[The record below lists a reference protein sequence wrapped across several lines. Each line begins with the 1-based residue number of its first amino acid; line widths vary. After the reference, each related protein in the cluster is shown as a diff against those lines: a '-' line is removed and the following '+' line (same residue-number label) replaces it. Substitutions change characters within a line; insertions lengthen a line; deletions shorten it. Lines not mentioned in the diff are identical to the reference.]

1 MRSFLICSAGLLFSA
16 SLWAQSP
23 SQKIYPINFSKVAIE
38 DNFWS
43 PQLEKV
49 ANATIDACV
58 TYTEDKTGR
67 IRNFEK
73 VAQGS
78 GKHEGIYYDDSHVF
92 KAIEGIAF
100 SLKTYPDK
108 KLEDNTDVWIDK
120 IAAAQQPDGYL
131 NTYYTLNGLQDPWK

>member
-23 SQKIYPINFSKVAIE
+23 SQRIYPINFSKVAIE

-43 PQLEKV
+43 PQLQKV

-67 IRNFEK
+67 IRNFENL
-73 VAQGS
+73 AHGS
-78 GKHEGIYYDDSHVF
+78 GKHDGIYYDDSDVY
-92 KAIEGIAF
+92 KSIEAIA
-100 SLKTYPDK
+100 Y
-108 KLEDNTDVWIDK
+108 
-120 IAAAQQPDGYL
+120 
-131 NTYYTLNGLQDPWK
+131 